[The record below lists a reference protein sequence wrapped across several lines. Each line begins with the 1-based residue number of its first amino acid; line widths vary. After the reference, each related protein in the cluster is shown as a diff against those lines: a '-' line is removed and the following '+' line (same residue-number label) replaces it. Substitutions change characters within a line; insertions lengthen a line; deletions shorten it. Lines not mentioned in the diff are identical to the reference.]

1 MDQVSTVEFENR
13 KFFRHSGWYIIVY
26 LYCFIIHKKRAKMDE
41 LTVIEGLED
50 ADVVKEK
57 KKMEETNLTQLFKE
71 NTLVVRYIHNSTELL
86 VKF

>member
-1 MDQVSTVEFENR
+1 
-13 KFFRHSGWYIIVY
+13 
-26 LYCFIIHKKRAKMDE
+26 MDE